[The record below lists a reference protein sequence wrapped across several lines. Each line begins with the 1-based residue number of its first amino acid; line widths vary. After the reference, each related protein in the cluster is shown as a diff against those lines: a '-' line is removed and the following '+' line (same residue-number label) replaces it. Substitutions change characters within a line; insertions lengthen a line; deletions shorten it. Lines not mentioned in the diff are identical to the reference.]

1 MAVAAAGRSQ
11 RDPAGLNPAA
21 RCRGLHVLFPGERDK
36 KQTLVRT
43 LRRTQKE
50 TPRTYLSLPRGDP
63 ACLPA
68 CPAVGDTARQ
78 QAAGPQHTV
87 EPAWLQKGNKGGKKP
102 LPLSRNTAHQDRLLP
117 HTELPDR
124 PHTPPPPL
132 RTHRPSAAHARP
144 AQGLEGGPAVHEWC
158 AAPAS
163 GPPRLLFPSLPAFL
177 LLAARSE
184 RDRRFLPVSRCG
196 GDRSALKGKRR

>member
-68 CPAVGDTARQ
+68 
-78 QAAGPQHTV
+78 
-87 EPAWLQKGNKGGKKP
+87 
-102 LPLSRNTAHQDRLLP
+102 
-117 HTELPDR
+117 
-124 PHTPPPPL
+124 
-132 RTHRPSAAHARP
+132 
-144 AQGLEGGPAVHEWC
+144 
-158 AAPAS
+158 
-163 GPPRLLFPSLPAFL
+163 
-177 LLAARSE
+177 
-184 RDRRFLPVSRCG
+184 RR
-196 GDRSALKGKRR
+196 

>member
-124 PHTPPPPL
+124 PHAPPPPASHPPPL
-132 RTHRPSAAHARP
+132 GRA
-144 AQGLEGGPAVHEWC
+144 C
-158 AAPAS
+158 AACAGAGGRPGGARVVRRS
-163 GPPRLLFPSLPAFL
+163 RLRAAPSPFSLPPRLPPP
-177 LLAARSE
+177 
-184 RDRRFLPVSRCG
+184 RRAV
-196 GDRSALKGKRR
+196 

>member
-1 MAVAAAGRSQ
+1 MAAAGRSQ

-87 EPAWLQKGNKGGKKP
+87 EPAWLQKGNKGEKKP

-124 PHTPPPPL
+124 PHTPPPRFAPTAPRPRMRGL
-132 RTHRPSAAHARP
+132 RRGWR
-144 AQGLEGGPAVHEWC
+144 
-158 AAPAS
+158 
-163 GPPRLLFPSLPAFL
+163 
-177 LLAARSE
+177 AARRCTSGAPLPPQG
-184 RDRRFLPVSRCG
+184 RPVSFFPPSPPSFSSPRG
-196 GDRSALKGKRR
+196 LSATAASCQSRAAAATAQR